1 MTIAS
6 AHNGSME
13 DVSNPQPLELSFSP
27 RPSRQTRN
35 KSSQGKY
42 EGPAVTNTQRQH
54 SLRETRASKT
64 TFIIVFAFVLCWLP
78 YTLITI
84 TGTLCKACHLK
95 IPPQV
100 YSFLLM
106 MGYLNSAI
114 NPVIY
119 SFRTPR
125 FKEAIKGILRN
136 RCRVLVLSGKQ
147 HNGQKSGTLRKS
159 GGSRVRRCR
168 VLGKHLER
176 RTNTSR
182 IGPISSPDVVLKSR

>member
-1 MTIAS
+1 MYLFVVLTTAS
-6 AHNGSME
+6 TNSGRIE
-13 DVSNPQPLELSFSP
+13 DLSNPQPLELSFSP
-27 RPSRQTRN
+27 IPSQA
-35 KSSQGKY
+35 KH
-42 EGPAVTNTQRQH
+42 EGSAATNTQQQH
-54 SLRETRASKT
+54 SLRVTQASKT

-78 YTLITI
+78 HTLISI
-84 TGTLCKACHLK
+84 TSTLCKACYLK

-100 YSFLLM
+100 SSFLLM

-119 SFRTPR
+119 SFRNPR

-136 RCRVLVLSGKQ
+136 RCRVLTLSGKQ

-168 VLGKHLER
+168 VLGEHLER

-182 IGPISSPDVVLKSR
+182 IGPISSTDAVLKSR